1 MAFRIRQGLESA
13 RAAVIPALGEPLWTT
28 DTNRLY
34 IGDGSTPGGVAVSS
48 EVDLTE
54 EGLQD
59 VVGAMFVGNSTSGI
73 TFTYND
79 TTGKIN
85 ATVNFPPS
93 TGGSDYHFNV
103 TGIDSTLTQINRS
116 ETIQFVGLNG
126 IAVGVSETPGG
137 VTRVNI
143 DGSAVQ
149 GTGGGGAD
157 LTQVG
162 WFLTGVDSTQSKI
175 NNSETVQVIGTNGIN
190 VTVDDTGSPCVLTI
204 DAANVGSVANTT
216 TVFSVPYYNAIGNDL
231 VSAGPD
237 MRFSSEQSCLSANV
251 FGANTYISQVVST
264 PLNIVTIL
272 ADVPTSGQITVTY
285 NTHPHPPF
293 YVGRNVKLEN
303 CNPSVWN
310 GVYEV
315 ISSTTTSTVLRA
327 SYSGILLI
335 PNPAVPTV
343 GRIINIGTLNN
354 TTQYLQPSQPLL
366 IAAGSV
372 GAFGS
377 NTSVTAIETG
387 ATIFVTGST
396 AHTAGNIN
404 FNPAWSGF
412 AAYINNG
419 TIRETTQR
427 GMNVFTTGENKFVQ
441 IGGTIDLNNNTGPVE
456 YPGKLRVLDNTTFFG
471 DGQIAIVD
479 IVQVHNN
486 PLANSVNLS
495 RTRGTYSAPLAVQAG
510 DALGAITFQGFD
522 GISAKD
528 VVGYSMPVSAS
539 IFARAAET
547 PAYGQLSLAGE
558 LVFQTAKLG
567 AGYVLSDALL
577 IDRNQNAT
585 FYSNVNVSQ
594 NLNIGS
600 QIRISGNVIETVD
613 SNANLDLR
621 ANGTGFVN
629 LDNDV
634 NITGTLLVSN
644 VSTSDSSPIS
654 VNTAIIFNSD
664 ATIEN
669 NLIVNNNVYATEFV
683 STSAAPP
690 EISATSNFSI
700 NVNGNIWEYATNGD
714 LTLPDDST
722 IGNSLWTAAT
732 SGYVGLNANNGD
744 NSVSVGDTSVIVT
757 TNANTLS
764 YNFYFNTDGGL
775 KLPIR
780 SSAPPSPVSGS
791 IYVADGTAWD
801 PDSKGGSYPYPVY
814 YDGNAYNAL
823 Y

>member
-13 RAAVIPALGEPLWTT
+13 RAAVIPAQGEPLWTT
-28 DTNRLY
+28 DTSRLY

-59 VVGAMFVGNSTSGI
+59 VIGAMFVGNVTNGI

-93 TGGSDYHFNV
+93 SVAAEAYHFNI

-116 ETIQFVGLNG
+116 ETIQFVGTNG

-143 DGSAVQ
+143 DGSSVQ
-149 GTGGGGAD
+149 GSGGAN

-162 WFLTGVDSTQSKI
+162 WFVTGVDSTQSRI
-175 NNSETVQVIGTNGIN
+175 NNDETLQFIGANGIN
-190 VTVDDTGSPCVLTI
+190 VTVNDTGAPLTVTI
-204 DAANVGSVANTT
+204 DAANVGSVASST
-216 TVFSVPYYNAIGNDL
+216 TVFSVPYYNEIGNDL

-251 FGANTYISQVVST
+251 FGANTFISQVIST

-315 ISSTTTSTVLRA
+315 ISSTVTSTVLKA
-327 SYSGILLI
+327 LYSGILLI
-335 PNPAVPTV
+335 PNPGVPTV
-343 GRIINIGTLNN
+343 GRIINLGTLNN
-354 TTQYLQPSQPLL
+354 TTQYLQPGQPLL
-366 IAAGSV
+366 LAAGSI

-377 NTSVTAIETG
+377 NTTVTTIETG
-387 ATIFVTGST
+387 ATIFVTGTT

-419 TIRETTQR
+419 TIRETTER
-427 GMNVFTTGENKFVQ
+427 SLNIFTTGENKFVQ
-441 IGGTIDLNNNTGPVE
+441 LGGTIDLNNTLGPTE
-456 YPGKLRVLDNTTFFG
+456 YAGKLRVLDNTAFFG

-479 IVQVHNN
+479 IVQVHNS
-486 PLANSVNLS
+486 PLANSINLS
-495 RTRGTYSAPLAVQAG
+495 RTRGTYSSPLAVQSG

-522 GISAKD
+522 GISSKD

-547 PAYGQLSLAGE
+547 PSFGQLSLAGE

-577 IDRNQNAT
+577 IDRDQNST
-585 FYSNVNVSQ
+585 FYRSVNINESLNVS
-594 NLNIGS
+594 S
-600 QIRISGNVIETVD
+600 QIRISGNLIQTVV

-629 LDNDV
+629 ISDDV
-634 NITGTLLVSN
+634 NITGTLVVSTIN
-644 VSTSDSSPIS
+644 TSDSSALSFNPA
-654 VNTAIIFNSD
+654 VVFNSD
-664 ATIEN
+664 VTVEN
-669 NLIVNNNVYATEFV
+669 DLTVDNKIYAAEFV
-683 STSAAPP
+683 STGTGSP
-690 EISATSNFSI
+690 EIVTTSNFNI
-700 NVNGNIWEYATNGD
+700 NVNGNSWMYA
-714 LTLPDDST
+714 
-722 IGNSLWTAAT
+722 
-732 SGYVGLNANNGD
+732 
-744 NSVSVGDTSVIVT
+744 
-757 TNANTLS
+757 
-764 YNFYFNTDGGL
+764 TDGGFQP
-775 KLPIR
+775 PILTA
-780 SSAPPSPVSGS
+780 APGSPITGAF
-791 IYVADGTAWD
+791 YVADGVSWD
-801 PDSKGGSYPYPVY
+801 PDTKSGVVPYPVF
-814 YDGNAYNAL
+814 YDGAAFNAL